1 MNKRVLIWI
10 VIIIFVLV
18 IAYFAI
24 MKTIPIVA
32 FKIAATK
39 ALKKYPRSI
48 VENCERI
55 FRLET
60 SHFSSLQ
67 FLKTWSPGME
77 RFAPSYPYGWT
88 TLDKIFW
95 SSNPIHKPI
104 GIFTMPE
111 NKTGITKTFLKF
123 LTLTDSVLTV
133 CAFLQNNGN
142 NPAAWYSKDETAQA
156 HYQKTLDGIIPRV
169 TNEILV

>member
-1 MNKRVLIWI
+1 MNRK
-10 VIIIFVLV
+10 VIIWSISI
-18 IAYFAI
+18 IAGLIILYFAY
-24 MKTIPIVA
+24 MKTVPIVA

-39 ALKKYPRSI
+39 ALQKYSPDI
-48 VENCERI
+48 VKNAERI

-77 RFAPSYPYGWT
+77 KFGASYPYGWI
-88 TLDKIFW
+88 TLDKVFW
-95 SSNPIHKPI
+95 SKNPIHKPI
-104 GIFTMPE
+104 GTFTMPE

-133 CAFLQNNGN
+133 CAFLEYNGN
-142 NPAAWYSKDETAQA
+142 NPAAWYSKNLESQLR
-156 HYQKTLDGIIPRV
+156 YQKTLDGIVPRV
-169 TNEILV
+169 TNEILA